1 MLLAHLRHTQNLSQ
15 NLLGTCY
22 CSGLGVHL
30 VRLVLSSADGIRSR
44 RLDPSRHTRVKPS
57 PFAIKRF
64 PGLYS
69 TPRLP
74 PAPPPAP
81 GHQSECHR
89 SSAPPENLSAT
100 GKNQSKRCPEPG
112 GRVGRNADG
121 AALGY
126 RSGVASETGHHQPD
140 RIVLVDSAA
149 GGAKRKALA
158 RRRSAAALDRHRT
171 PGSREEV
178 PTHQRLSRNPVAE
191 GTPESVAFP
200 EEGGGARR
208 SGW

>member
-1 MLLAHLRHTQNLSQ
+1 MARSSSVRVMSHVKEVFTSSGYRFGYALFLMLLAHLRHTQNLSQ

-44 RLDPSRHTRVKPS
+44 RLDPSRHTGAKPS

-64 PGLYS
+64 PGPYS

-100 GKNQSKRCPEPG
+100 GKNQFKRCPEPG

-126 RSGVASETGHHQPD
+126 RSGVASEILRASSNHPSSSRTGLQ
-140 RIVLVDSAA
+140 L
-149 GGAKRKALA
+149 
-158 RRRSAAALDRHRT
+158 RRPSPNRSSRT
-171 PGSREEV
+171 
-178 PTHQRLSRNPVAE
+178 
-191 GTPESVAFP
+191 
-200 EEGGGARR
+200 
-208 SGW
+208 